1 MPSSPASARSAHT
14 FVKVGS
20 EYYVLA
26 SSLASR
32 RATRVLADGRSFAI
46 FDASGDIVD
55 SPLEALGFFHSD
67 TRHLNRFE
75 MLVAGET
82 PYYLN
87 SYLGNDR
94 EQFRATLTNAD
105 LRNETDTIQLVRNS
119 IRIER
124 GWVLRGSSLYHRV
137 TLRNYVRTP
146 IDIELDF
153 FYGVDF
159 ADVFEVRG
167 IRREQR
173 GEMLTPTIEGD
184 RVVLRYLG
192 LDKVE
197 RTSELQFSSAPD
209 AISEERAT
217 FKLHL
222 EVEQNREL
230 EFRVTAGE
238 STRPSPIRQ
247 PAPDQF
253 AVALS
258 ERQVELAAGRDNWA
272 AISSSNES
280 FTSLLRRAMV
290 DLTSL

>member
-32 RATRVLADGRSFAI
+32 RTTRVLADGRGFAI

-105 LRNETDTIQLVRNS
+105 LRNGADTIHLARNS

-124 GWVLRGSSLYHRV
+124 GWVLRGPALYHRV

-167 IRREQR
+167 IRRAQR
-173 GEMLTPTIEGD
+173 GEMLPPNIEGD
-184 RVVLRYLG
+184 RVVLQS
-192 LDKVE
+192 K
-197 RTSELQFSSAPD
+197 SAQPLTR
-209 AISEERAT
+209 EE
-217 FKLHL
+217 FW
-222 EVEQNREL
+222 
-230 EFRVTAGE
+230 G
-238 STRPSPIRQ
+238 
-247 PAPDQF
+247 
-253 AVALS
+253 
-258 ERQVELAAGRDNWA
+258 
-272 AISSSNES
+272 
-280 FTSLLRRAMV
+280 RRAG
-290 DLTSL
+290 

>member
-1 MPSSPASARSAHT
+1 MPTSPANARSADT
-14 FVKVGS
+14 FVKVGT

-32 RATRVLADGRSFAI
+32 RTTRVLADGRSFAI

-55 SPLEALGFFHSD
+55 SPLEAMGLFNSD

-82 PYYLN
+82 PYYVN

-105 LRNETDTIQLVRNS
+105 LRNEAGAIQLARNS

-124 GWVLRGSSLYHRV
+124 GWVLRESALFHRV
-137 TLRNYVRTP
+137 MLRNYVRTP
-146 IDIELDF
+146 IDIEIDF

-173 GEMLTPTIEGD
+173 GEMLPPSIDGD

-197 RTSELQFSSAPD
+197 RTSELQFSSTPAS
-209 AISEERAT
+209 ISEERAT
-217 FKLHL
+217 FKIHL
-222 EVEQNREL
+222 EADQNREL
-230 EFRVTAGE
+230 GFRFNAGA
-238 STRPSPIRQ
+238 SSRPSPISGV
-247 PAPDQF
+247 APDSF

-258 ERQVELAAGRDNWA
+258 ERQVELAAGRDDWA
-272 AISSSNES
+272 TI
-280 FTSLLRRAMV
+280 
-290 DLTSL
+290 